1 MKRFLVP
8 SRFSGPQE
16 ENDDDDGKV
25 SAAAAKE
32 VEKTAEELARATG
45 IDGLILVENF
55 IDEQEEAALIE
66 AIDAR
71 EWSNQLKRR
80 TQQYGHI
87 YDYSSRGGQEP
98 SKKADPI
105 PEAFRL
111 VVERMSDKS
120 LLHDPDQVIVN
131 EYQPGQG
138 IGAHIDHKT
147 KFEDNI
153 GSLSLLTPVTM
164 EFTRTKDSKKVRL
177 LLPRRSL
184 LLMRREARY
193 EWSHGISPVKTD
205 PLTKQARKRRVS
217 LTFRKMATK

>member
-8 SRFSGPQE
+8 SRF
-16 ENDDDDGKV
+16 ENDDDEKV
-25 SAAAAKE
+25 AVVE
-32 VEKTAEELARATG
+32 VEKIAEELARASG

-55 IDEQEEAALIE
+55 VDEQEEAALIE

-71 EWSNQLKRR
+71 EWSDQLKRR
-80 TQQYGHI
+80 TQQYGYI
-87 YDYSSRGGQEP
+87 YDYSSKGSSGS
-98 SKKADPI
+98 SKKAEPI
-105 PEAFRL
+105 PEAFR
-111 VVERMSDKS
+111 VIVERMSDKS

-164 EFTRTKDSKKVRL
+164 EFTKDSKKVRL

-193 EWSHGISPVKTD
+193 DWSHGISPVKTD

-217 LTFRKMATK
+217 LTFRKMSQTK

>member
-1 MKRFLVP
+1 MKRFLVS
-8 SRFSGPQE
+8 SRF
-16 ENDDDDGKV
+16 ENDDDEK
-25 SAAAAKE
+25 AAVE

-55 IDEQEEAALIE
+55 VDEQEETALIE

-71 EWSNQLKRR
+71 EWSDQLKRR
-80 TQQYGHI
+80 TQQYGYI
-87 YDYSSRGGQEP
+87 YDYSSKGGSAGP
-98 SKKADPI
+98 SKKAAPI

-164 EFTRTKDSKKVRL
+164 EFTKDSKKIRL

-217 LTFRKMATK
+217 LTFRKMSIPK

>member
-16 ENDDDDGKV
+16 ENDDDGKV
-25 SAAAAKE
+25 AE

-45 IDGLILVENF
+45 IDGLILMENF
-55 IDEQEEAALIE
+55 IDEHEEAALIE

-87 YDYSSRGGQEP
+87 YDYSSRAEGP

-111 VVERMSDKS
+111 VVERLSDKS